1 MCKLVCAGWGMM
13 PRMLLGIWMAIFGAI
28 IIGGCSGAVNYS
40 KNDIVK
46 ITDFELSPDEAK
58 IAFSAITPVGNFD
71 IWVVDIDGKNLKK
84 LTFQDSS
91 PTNHI
96 AKFFKKRRWRNFFE
110 IDMISPKWTT
120 DGRISFCQELSK
132 SDMWGTRTVNF
143 MFWIINSDGTNK
155 KSKKDEDKILQ
166 RRPFDP
172 INRAEISD
180 RSDKHKKKILLKN
193 DDLWVLKDGEI
204 SPTKLIQ

>member
-1 MCKLVCAGWGMM
+1 M

-84 LTFQDSS
+84 LTFQDRSL
-91 PTNHI
+91 TNHT

-132 SDMWGTRTVNF
+132 SDMWSTRTVNY
-143 MFWIINSDGTNK
+143 MFWTINSDGTNK
-155 KSKKDEDKILQ
+155 KSKTDKDKVVQKEE
-166 RRPFDP
+166 PSP
-172 INRAEISD
+172 IRTFKISD
-180 RSDKHKKKILLKN
+180 LSDKHKKEIFLKY
-193 DDLWVLKDGEI
+193 DTLWYLNYGEGT
-204 SPTKLIQ
+204 PKRLIQ

>member
-1 MCKLVCAGWGMM
+1 
-13 PRMLLGIWMAIFGAI
+13 MLRIALGII
-28 IIGGCSGAVNYS
+28 ILGIITGGCNGAVNYS
-40 KNDIVK
+40 KSDIIK
-46 ITDFELSPDEAK
+46 ITDFELSPDESK
-58 IAFSAITPVGNFD
+58 IAFSAVTPVGNMD

-96 AKFFKKRRWRNFFE
+96 AKFFKRHRWRNFFE
-110 IDMISPKWTT
+110 IDMISPRWTAG
-120 DGRISFCQELSK
+120 GRILFCQELSK
-132 SDMWGTRTVNF
+132 SDMWSTRTVNY
-143 MFWIINSDGTNK
+143 MFWTINPDGTDK

-180 RSDKHKKKILLKN
+180 HSDRYKIKILLKN
-193 DDLWVLKDGEI
+193 NDLLILKDGET
-204 SPTKLIQ
+204 SPQRLIQ

>member
-1 MCKLVCAGWGMM
+1 
-13 PRMLLGIWMAIFGAI
+13 MLLGIWMAIFGAI

-84 LTFQDSS
+84 LTFQDRSL
-91 PTNHI
+91 TNHT

-132 SDMWGTRTVNF
+132 SDMWSTRTVNY
-143 MFWIINSDGTNK
+143 MFWTINSDGTNK
-155 KSKKDEDKILQ
+155 KSKTDKDKVVQKEE
-166 RRPFDP
+166 PSP
-172 INRAEISD
+172 IRTFKISD
-180 RSDKHKKKILLKN
+180 LSDKHKKEIFLKY
-193 DDLWVLKDGEI
+193 DTLWYLNYGEGT
-204 SPTKLIQ
+204 PKRLIQ

>member
-1 MCKLVCAGWGMM
+1 
-13 PRMLLGIWMAIFGAI
+13 MLLKLAVWVLIFGAI
-28 IIGGCSGAVNYS
+28 IIGGCGGAVNYS

-46 ITDFELSPDEAK
+46 ITDFELSPDESK
-58 IAFSAITPVGNFD
+58 IAFSAVTPVGNLD
-71 IWVVDIDGKNLKK
+71 IWVVDINGKNLKK
-84 LTFQDSS
+84 LTFQDRS

-96 AKFFKKRRWRNFFE
+96 ARFFKKHHWRNFFE
-110 IDMISPKWTT
+110 IDMTSPKWTT
-120 DGRISFCQELSK
+120 DGHISFCQGLSK
-132 SDMWGTRTVNF
+132 SDMWSTRTVNY
-143 MFWIINSDGTNK
+143 MFWIINSEGTNK
-155 KSKKDEDKILQ
+155 KPKKDEDKILQ

-204 SPTKLIQ
+204 NPTKLIQ